1 MNDNLINIV
10 KEAGKILKTGFYSE
24 KNVTFKSKVDLIT
37 EYDLKIELYLK
48 DKLKSLYIDFEII
61 GEETSNGKTSS
72 ARKKIYIDP
81 IDGTTN
87 FVHSLPFVAISI
99 GFWIDGKPVE
109 AIVYN
114 PILEE
119 FFYAKKGEGAFL
131 NGEKI
136 SVSNRKELQNSL
148 ISTGFPYSKVD
159 KSNDYFW
166 TIRVFEEILPLTRDV
181 RRYGSASLDLCYI
194 AVGRYDGYY
203 ELNLKPWDVSAGIL
217 IVLEAGGNISN
228 ETGEKY
234 LIEKNRIIVAS
245 NGYIHQDFIN
255 IINKNKLVELQ

>member
-1 MNDNLINIV
+1 M
-10 KEAGKILKTGFYSE
+10 
-24 KNVTFKSKVDLIT
+24 
-37 EYDLKIELYLK
+37 
-48 DKLKSLYIDFEII
+48 
-61 GEETSNGKTSS
+61 
-72 ARKKIYIDP
+72 
-81 IDGTTN
+81 
-87 FVHSLPFVAISI
+87 PFVAISI

-166 TIRVFEEILPLTRDV
+166 TIKVFEEILPLTRDV